1 MLHCHQHGSHIFRFD
16 IHEGI
21 SGCSNKSY
29 EEDTYVKLDR
39 FILKFF
45 VKYRHFRLV
54 KCIDK
59 IIKIVIIE
67 MTRSWYDNTWRK
79 YAEVSVII

>member
-1 MLHCHQHGSHIFRFD
+1 MLHCHQHGNNIFRFD
-16 IHEGI
+16 IQKVI

-39 FILKFF
+39 FILNFF
-45 VKYRHFRLV
+45 VKYCHFRFV
-54 KCIDK
+54 KCIVK

-67 MTRSWYDNTWRK
+67 MTR
-79 YAEVSVII
+79 